1 MTDGM
6 PQLPNNEEEK
16 TIKIDVDEEISQGAY
31 ANLAISNFNQE
42 EFILDFVFVQ
52 PHSNKGKALSRII
65 LSPRNA
71 KRLAEMLTRNVGE
84 YEKKLGPI
92 VEGGNFPGINL
103 SIN

>member
-1 MTDGM
+1 M
-6 PQLPNNEEEK
+6 PELPIPDDKEK
-16 TIKIDVDEEISQGAY
+16 TIKIDISDELSQGDY
-31 ANLAISNFNQE
+31 VNLAISNFNQE
-42 EFILDFVFVQ
+42 EFVLDFVYVQ
-52 PHSNKGKALSRII
+52 PSGQKGKVLSRVI

-71 KRLAEMLTRNVGE
+71 KRLAEMLARNVVD

>member
-1 MTDGM
+1 MTEFQIPSDD
-6 PQLPNNEEEK
+6 EEK
-16 TIKIDVDEEISQGAY
+16 TISIDVDDAISQGAY

-52 PHSNKGKALSRII
+52 PNGNKGKALSRII

-71 KRLAEMLTRNVGE
+71 KRLAEMLIRNVSD